1 MATINKDPKNQ
12 NLIEET
18 LSVLFNLGY
27 KEKNNDDF
35 IVEILG
41 ENTDEIS
48 NLAQNFNK
56 RIHSLAKEEVD
67 IAAPITMIVTRVH
80 PDSTLDLKKPEG
92 IDLPE
97 YLKNSPWTNVKNPT
111 IFQHLEEGDEVL
123 VGHYS
128 NGNKSNCW
136 VMFAKLSEEEFR
148 KKTIYKEIDKVYDLN
163 DNVTLLK
170 KWTENLILQAFPDV
184 KIVDGDGNI
193 NWIPDQ
199 RRLDFQADMKNNWK
213 EVKR

>member
-1 MATINKDPKNQ
+1 
-12 NLIEET
+12 
-18 LSVLFNLGY
+18 
-27 KEKNNDDF
+27 
-35 IVEILG
+35 
-41 ENTDEIS
+41 
-48 NLAQNFNK
+48 
-56 RIHSLAKEEVD
+56 
-67 IAAPITMIVTRVH
+67 
-80 PDSTLDLKKPEG
+80 
-92 IDLPE
+92 
-97 YLKNSPWTNVKNPT
+97 
-111 IFQHLEEGDEVL
+111 
-123 VGHYS
+123 
-128 NGNKSNCW
+128 
-136 VMFAKLSEEEFR
+136 MFAKLSEEKLR